1 MNCGRIVMA
10 AGNATIV
17 DAIYGFI
24 VYGNLLTSQF
34 AQYPGVFRP
43 ADVQTAFMPYLFLGT
58 FIAILAA
65 AFIYAKG
72 YEGGSGVVEGAR
84 CGAALG
90 VFAIGYAVIVAYAT
104 TNVGWWV
111 TGLMAPAA
119 LGEWIINGIIIG
131 LVYKKAG
138 V

>member
-1 MNCGRIVMA
+1 MNYGRLLMA
-10 AGNATIV
+10 AVAATIV
-17 DAIYGFI
+17 DGIYGFV

-43 ADVQTAFMPYLFLGT
+43 ADVGMSFMPYLFGGIFVAMLG
-58 FIAILAA
+58 A

-72 YEGGSGVVEGAR
+72 YEGGSGVAEGAR

-104 TNVGWWV
+104 TNVG
-111 TGLMAPAA
+111 TRLTCLMAAA
-119 LGEWIINGIIIG
+119 AFGEWIINGIVIG
-131 LVYKKAG
+131 LVYKRAG